1 MKKNSITIRKWDIFY
16 QLTKRHFLVF
26 FKNKI
31 RVFYTLMVP
40 LIILAVYVCFLRGLE
55 LQTVKN
61 TLYELGI
68 TPNDEILKHINIIV
82 DSWML
87 SGIIAL
93 STITISIQTNNIIIN
108 DKENG
113 VNRDFASSP
122 IHRNYL
128 IASYFVFNFL
138 VTLLICFIVLL
149 ICLLYLAFMKEFSI
163 TFVDFITMI
172 AVLCFTTMGSTLF
185 TIFIC
190 SFINRESTL
199 ASIIAIFSAAAGF
212 LIGAY
217 MPLSMF
223 PNWLSN
229 LCCFFP
235 GTYAC
240 SLMRYSFLLTPINNL
255 VEYLENSNIIA
266 NYQDLVSSL
275 TNGFGYNLEFFNMSI
290 SVSVSSAI
298 NFGFIIV
305 FAALNIFSAKYLAR
319 ISDER

>member
-1 MKKNSITIRKWDIFY
+1 MQNRLSRKWDIFF

-40 LIILAVYVCFLRGLE
+40 LIILAVYICFLRGLE
-55 LQTVKN
+55 LETVKN
-61 TLYELGI
+61 TLYQLDIEPTKELM
-68 TPNDEILKHINIIV
+68 KYVNIVV

-122 IHRNYL
+122 INKNYL
-128 IASYFVFNFL
+128 IASYFLFNFI
-138 VTLLICFIVLL
+138 VTLFICFIVLV
-149 ICLLYLAFMKEFSI
+149 ICLLYLVCMQEFVI
-163 TFVDFITMI
+163 HFTDFLMMLI
-172 AVLCFTTMGSTLF
+172 VLIFTTIASTLF

-199 ASIIAIFSAAAGF
+199 ASIIAVFSAAAGF

-217 MPLSMF
+217 MPLAMF
-223 PNWLSN
+223 PSWLSN

-240 SLMRYSFLLTPINNL
+240 SIMRYTFLSTPIHNL
-255 VEYLENSNIIA
+255 VEYLETAGIGNQELISN
-266 NYQDLVSSL
+266 L
-275 TNGFGYNLEFFNMSI
+275 TNSFGYNINFFNITLTPEIQSG
-290 SVSVSSAI
+290 I
-298 NFGFIIV
+298 NFFFILCFV
-305 FAALNIFSAKYLAR
+305 GLNFISARHLAKVT
-319 ISDER
+319 SEH

>member
-1 MKKNSITIRKWDIFY
+1 MSKQWQNSLTIFF

-40 LIILAVYVCFLRGLE
+40 LIILAVYICFLRGLE
-55 LQTVKN
+55 LSTVQN
-61 TLYELGI
+61 MLYELDI
-68 TPNDEILKHINIIV
+68 EYTAELQQHVHTLV

-122 IHRNYL
+122 INKSCL
-128 IASYFVFNFL
+128 IASYFLFNFI
-138 VTLLICFIVLL
+138 VTLLICFVVLL
-149 ICLLYLAFMKEFSI
+149 ICLIYLAIMKEFFI
-163 TFVDFITMI
+163 TFVDFLTMI
-172 AVLCFTTMGSTLF
+172 GVLSLASVTATLM

-190 SFINRESTL
+190 SFIKREPTL
-199 ASIIAIFSAAAGF
+199 ASIIAIFSAVAGF

-223 PNWLSN
+223 PTWIRNI
-229 LCCFFP
+229 CCFVP
-235 GTYAC
+235 GTYSC
-240 SLMRYSFLLTPINNL
+240 GLMRYAFLNTPIQNFQ
-255 VEYLENSNIIA
+255 EYIINQSSIA
-266 NYQDLVSSL
+266 NGEELINTLVS
-275 TNGFGYNLEFFNMSI
+275 NFGYHLNCFGVDLQI
-290 SVSVSSAI
+290 GYQCLI
-298 NFGFIIV
+298 NIGCILLFIILNV
-305 FAALNIFSAKYLAR
+305 FSGKYLAKVTM
-319 ISDER
+319 DH